1 MPNLLSLNKKAM
13 DKLMS
18 NDMQFLGSDWFAY
31 FGEKGVLVGKGDV
44 MVFSFFEAFSG
55 LPDIIDFFR
64 VKIKNY
70 FGAEPQDLRPNKGE
84 NIFDAVN
91 RINKRLKDSDND
103 GKMFAQIL
111 FNAPKFDE
119 ITVYDVRREIT
130 MSMAWSV
137 FFVSLPRELAN
148 MKVKYDEANKGGE

>member
-13 DKLMS
+13 DQLMS
-18 NDMQFLGSDWFAY
+18 NDMQSLGSDWYTY
-31 FGEKGVLVGKGDV
+31 FGEKGVLVGKEDV

-103 GKMFAQIL
+103 GKMFAHIT
-111 FNAPKFDE
+111 FDATKFDE
-119 ITVYDVRREIT
+119 ITIYDVRREIT

-137 FFVSLPRELAN
+137 FFVSLPRELSE
-148 MKVKYDEANKGGE
+148 MEVKYEKANKGG